1 MIRESLHIRRFEP
14 GDGEDVRRLHEAALR
29 EVGAFI
35 EDPELDEDLL
45 DIEASYLG
53 SGEFL
58 IGELEGRMVAMG
70 ALRRTGPDLAEV
82 KRMRVEP
89 AYQGRGYGQNILT
102 TLEKRAADLGYR
114 NLHLDTAVHLEAAR
128 HLYERNGYREMRRGK
143 IGSLDCVFYEKNLV

>member
-1 MIRESLHIRRFEP
+1 
-14 GDGEDVRRLHEAALR
+14 
-29 EVGAFI
+29 
-35 EDPELDEDLL
+35 
-45 DIEASYLG
+45 
-53 SGEFL
+53 
-58 IGELEGRMVAMG
+58 MVAMG
-70 ALRRTGPDLAEV
+70 ALRRTGLDLAEV